1 MSAIDTLTE
10 RFRDFPGIG
19 PRQAKRFVYFLLS
32 RNKNYLDELAH
43 LLTNIK
49 NEIHICEMCFRFF
62 NGQTRSTLCSICN
75 NNDREKSQLLIVEKD
90 IDLDAIEKSGAYR
103 GLYFVLGGTV
113 PILEKEPE
121 KKVRLNELSDRIV
134 RMNNSN
140 ELSEIIFAFSVNVEG
155 EHTIEFLEQHLHHL
169 FKDSPIKFS
178 HLGRG
183 VSTGAEVEYLDS
195 DTIKNALKNRN

>member
-19 PRQAKRFVYFLLS
+19 PRQARRFVYFLLS
-32 RNKNYLDELAH
+32 RNRSYLDELAR
-43 LLTNIK
+43 LLTDIK

-62 NGQTRSTLCSICN
+62 NGQNKLPLCPICR
-75 NNDREKSQLLIVEKD
+75 NNDREKTQLLIVEKD

-103 GLYFVLGGTV
+103 GLYFVLGGTI

-121 KKVRLNELSDRIV
+121 KKVRLNELSSRISK
-134 RMNNSN
+134 MNNIN
-140 ELSEIIFAFSVNVEG
+140 ELSEIIFAFSVNAEG
-155 EHTIEFLEQHLHHL
+155 EHTIEFLEQHLKNL
-169 FKDSPIKFS
+169 LQDKPIKFS

-195 DTIKNALKNRN
+195 DTIKNALKNRW